1 MQKPALIIMAAGLGS
16 RYGGLK
22 QIDPVDP
29 LGRIIIDYSIYDAV
43 LAGFSRV
50 ICIIKPELREEFEQV
65 IGRRIAPFIRLEYA
79 YQRLDAL
86 PEGFAVPQGR
96 TKPWGTAHAVLCAK
110 DLVDGPFAV
119 INADDFYGRTAI
131 QAIYNFLASERGAN
145 EHAMVGYLIE
155 NTLTE
160 NGHVARGVCEVDGQ
174 GGLLA
179 VTERT
184 HVEPRPGGAAFTE
197 DGEHFT
203 FVPAGTMVSMNLW
216 GFQKGMMGE
225 IESRFAGFLAE
236 KLPSDPLKC
245 EYFLPLVPSQL
256 ITEDAATVQVLPT
269 QEKWYGV
276 TYREDMPRVREAVA
290 RMKLEG
296 LYPEHLWR
304 AWHVSGGL

>member
-1 MQKPALIIMAAGLGS
+1 MQEAALIVMAAGLGS

-22 QIDPVDP
+22 QIDPVDSFD
-29 LGRIIIDYSIYDAV
+29 RIIIDYSIYDAV

-50 ICIIKPELREEFEQV
+50 ICIIKPELQEEFEQV
-65 IGRRIAPFIRLEYA
+65 IGRRIAPSIRLEYA
-79 YQRLDAL
+79 YQCLDAL
-86 PEGFAVPQGR
+86 PEGFAVPEGR

-110 DLVDGPFAV
+110 DHVDGPFAV

-131 QAIYNFLASERGAN
+131 QAVYDFLALERGPR

-160 NGHVARGVCEVDGQ
+160 NGHVARGICEVDGQ
-174 GGLLA
+174 GSLQA
-179 VTERT
+179 VSERT
-184 HVEPRPGGAAFTE
+184 HVTPRPGGAAFTE
-197 DGEHFT
+197 DGAHFT

-225 IESRFAGFLAE
+225 IESRFAGFLAK
-236 KLPSDPLKC
+236 KLPQDPLKC
-245 EYFLPLVPSQL
+245 EYLLPLVPSQL
-256 ITEDAATVQVLPT
+256 IAEGAAKVKVLPT
-269 QEKWYGV
+269 KEKWYGV
-276 TYREDMPRVREAVA
+276 TYREDMPRVREAIA

-304 AWHVSGGL
+304 T